1 MDFINWND
9 FAKVEMRVGTIVE
22 VRDFP
27 KARKPAYQIWV
38 DFGAAIGIKKTSAQ
52 VVKLYEKSDLL
63 GRQVVGVVNF
73 PPKQVA
79 DFISEFL
86 ILGSVAED
94 GTVTLLALER
104 AVENGLPIG

>member
-9 FAKVEMRVGTIVE
+9 FSKVEMRVGTIVE

-38 DFGAAIGIKKTSAQ
+38 DFGVEIGIKKTSAQ
-52 VVKLYEKSDLL
+52 VVKLYTKEALL
-63 GRQVVGVVNF
+63 GRQIVGVVNF

-86 ILGSVAED
+86 MLGSVDAE

-104 AVENGLPIG
+104 PVENGLPIG